1 VLLIAELKNKHKMRN
16 SDFETRFA
24 KRRKLF
30 NIFFIFNLTLIIASI
45 IGAIILGYNVF
56 TNPEGVG
63 EFFGRIMKGFSGV
76 Q

>member
-1 VLLIAELKNKHKMRN
+1 MRN

-30 NIFFIFNLTLIIASI
+30 NVFFIFNLLIIIAFI
-45 IGAIILGYNVF
+45 IGIVILGYNVF
-56 TNPEGVG
+56 TNPEDVG